1 MLTIGAVRVGT
12 RGYVYSLFA
21 FNILLILIFMVA
33 ILLTSFW
40 ADLPLFDYNDLKS
53 VVITSS
59 MGGRDLAEQAMVGE
73 EGRGVWK
80 ANPKDRTG
88 DSLQVKLQ
96 HNEGGDVELVSVG
109 DHVVRINDTVGE
121 K

>member
-1 MLTIGAVRVGT
+1 
-12 RGYVYSLFA
+12 
-21 FNILLILIFMVA
+21 
-33 ILLTSFW
+33 
-40 ADLPLFDYNDLKS
+40 
-53 VVITSS
+53 
-59 MGGRDLAEQAMVGE
+59 MGGRDLAEQAMVE

-88 DSLQVKLQ
+88 DTLQVKLR